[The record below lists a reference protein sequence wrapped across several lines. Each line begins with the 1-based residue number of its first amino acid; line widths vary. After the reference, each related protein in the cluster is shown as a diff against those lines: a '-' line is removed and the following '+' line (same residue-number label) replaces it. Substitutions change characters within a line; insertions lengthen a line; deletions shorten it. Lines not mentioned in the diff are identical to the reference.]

1 VLVDYFKGMYRQRG
15 ENMEQLVML
24 DRLTFLTISGDAQIR
39 LVQIPTALEI
49 FSCLR
54 EMSLDK
60 ASGPDGFTVRFLVR
74 EWEIIRLEVVRKI
87 QEAFH
92 IGHASKSWMFSHLV
106 LIPNVDNPSKPSHF

>member
-1 VLVDYFKGMYRQRG
+1 MSLQREDETWTDNEQQTRRVLVDYFKGMYRQRG

-60 ASGPDGFTVRFLVR
+60 APGPDGFTVRFLVR
-74 EWEIIRLEVVRKI
+74 E
-87 QEAFH
+87 
-92 IGHASKSWMFSHLV
+92 
-106 LIPNVDNPSKPSHF
+106 